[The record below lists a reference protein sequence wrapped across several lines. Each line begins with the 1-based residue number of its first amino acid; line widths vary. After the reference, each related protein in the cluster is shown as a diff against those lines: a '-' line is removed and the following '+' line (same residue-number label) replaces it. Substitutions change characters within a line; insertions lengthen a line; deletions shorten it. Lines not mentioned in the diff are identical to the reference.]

1 MRPVGVLRVSACLAI
16 AILAGCSSAP
26 EENTSA
32 ASAVVVAKSKT
43 PVERPI
49 MILDIETSSK
59 SVCVSTCKAVDL
71 GKPGPDG
78 HYPESGDNDA
88 FAKLVAACT
97 PTGSVTVARAQKLL
111 KDGFSADAEHMA
123 DDSLW
128 TSQSKSDDVYG
139 DWLALVEGSTPCK
152 SKLADMLVTREAL
165 ADRVAK
171 LAAELAELKKTTDD
185 LRTRAADEAET
196 KRFEEAQERKMLEA
210 KQREAELEAA
220 RRQRGLEIRAY
231 ERKYN
236 SWWGV
241 FGLD

>member
-1 MRPVGVLRVSACLAI
+1 MGPSRVFACLAI
-16 AILAGCSSAP
+16 ALLAGCSSAP
-26 EENTSA
+26 DDNTASA
-32 ASAVVVAKSKT
+32 ADAVVVAKSKT

-49 MILDIETSSK
+49 MILDIEQSSK
-59 SVCVSTCKAVDL
+59 TVCVATCKAVDL

-97 PTGSVTVARAQKLL
+97 PTGSVTIARAQKLL
-111 KDGFSADAEHMA
+111 KDGFTADAENMA

-128 TSQSKSDDVYG
+128 TTQSKSDDVYG

-152 SKLADMLVTREAL
+152 SKLGDMLVTREVL
-165 ADRVAK
+165 ADRVAT

-185 LRTRAADEAET
+185 LRKRAADEAEA
-196 KRFEEAQERKMLEA
+196 KRFEEAQVRKRLEA
-210 KQREAELEAA
+210 DQREAELEAA
-220 RRQRGLEIRAY
+220 QRQRGVEMRAY
-231 ERKYN
+231 ARKYD